1 MAQKSNSKNKVSLA
15 RGRPPGSHGGVHKSI
30 SAKVTRTLIRSY
42 HRLHKAL
49 ADAEKSGDRQ
59 RVESLR
65 EQIELQGG
73 LEKYQQA
80 SLQGQAID
88 RGGDSSKLLLDWV
101 NPLLADKKTRLR
113 LLEVGAL
120 STSNACSRSSLFSVT
135 RIDLNSQAKGI
146 QQQDFMERP
155 LPTSNEEKFDMLS
168 LSLVVNYVPDPTGRG
183 EMLRRTCKFLNVDNQ
198 LQHGETGVR
207 QVTPSLF
214 LVLPAPCIFNS
225 RYMDETRLIEIMES
239 LGYHMDERK
248 LTAKLIYYLW
258 SYNPT
263 RPGRNLHAKFPKKEV
278 NPGAKRNNF
287 SIVLE

>member
-1 MAQKSNSKNKVSLA
+1 MAPKSNSKNKLSLA
-15 RGRPPGSHGGVHKSI
+15 RGRPPGSHGVQKSI
-30 SAKVTRTLIRSY
+30 SAKVTRTLIRSH

-49 ADAEKSGDRQ
+49 ADAEKAGDQ
-59 RVESLR
+59 QKIESLR
-65 EQIELQGG
+65 QQIELQGG
-73 LEKYQQA
+73 LKKYQQA
-80 SLQGQAID
+80 SLQGQASD
-88 RGGDSSKLLLDWV
+88 RGGDSSRLLLDWV
-101 NPLLADKKTRLR
+101 NPLLTENKTKIR

-120 STSNACSRSSLFSVT
+120 STSNACSRSNLFSVT

-168 LSLVVNYVPDPTGRG
+168 LSLVVNYVPDSNGRG
-183 EMLRRTCKFLNVDNQ
+183 EMLRRTCKFLNTDHRI
-198 LQHGETGVR
+198 QHDESGTR

-225 RYMDETRLIEIMES
+225 RYMDEARLTEIMES

-258 SYNPT
+258 SYEPSRSVRKPHT
-263 RPGRNLHAKFPKKEV
+263 TFPKKEV